1 MSKKTEITDHI
12 RSGQPDRRRFL
23 TGALA
28 LGAGAA
34 AMPAFAQTIDPS
46 TGQPV
51 YGQSIPGRA
60 PDLGTFQT
68 DPNADQR
75 RNISAFRA
83 QDWRPYFDTLGHGA
97 ILVDITS
104 RVLHFWSA
112 DESVYRLYPSSVP
125 ISEELTR
132 RGRTEVVRKTKG
144 PTWTPTPSMRER
156 NPALPVQVKGGAI
169 DNPLGPYAMYLTWP
183 AYLIHGTHDTRKI
196 GRKSSDGCYGLFN
209 EHITELFNLTPIG
222 TQVLIM

>member
-1 MSKKTEITDHI
+1 MSRKTPLSD
-12 RSGQPDRRRFL
+12 QPTGLQPGRRRFL
-23 TGALA
+23 SGALA
-28 LGAGAA
+28 LGAGATVL
-34 AMPAFAQTIDPS
+34 PAFAQSIDPS
-46 TGQPV
+46 TGQPI
-51 YGQSIPGRA
+51 YGQSIPGQA
-60 PDLGTFQT
+60 PDLGTYQT

-83 QDWRPYFDTLGHGA
+83 QDWRPYFDRLGEGA

-104 RVLHFWSA
+104 RALHYWSA
-112 DESVYRLYPSSVP
+112 DESVYRLFPSSVP

-144 PTWTPTPSMRER
+144 PTWTPTPSMRQR
-156 NPALPVQVKGGAI
+156 NPSLPVQVAGGAI

-209 EHITELFNLTPIG
+209 EHITELYGLTAIG